1 MSDGCDS
8 PYFTLKL
15 WCDSP
20 IFYIQT
26 WVWQSLFYIE
36 ALVWQSDFLHSDLGV
51 TVPFLHWSMVVTV
64 LQEKKLLMMF
74 CTEKSV
80 TVPLKGSS
88 IEICNELI
96 IECTVLITP
105 PPPSPPASHRP
116 TPHPAHT
123 VVCCCVMQ
131 NYHQFCVM
139 VDQSREMN
147 VEESM
152 AKRQWSTDDFNQV
165 LGTHTEMVCCGV
177 WNGLMACCHVW
188 NGLLWRVKWYVV
200 MCEMV
205 CCDVWNGLLWGVKWS
220 VCCDVWNGLL
230 WGVKWSV
237 VRCEVVCCE
246 VWNSVVMCKMVCCDV
261 WNGLLWLV
269 KWSVVMCEI
278 VCLLWCVCWPFG
290 SFFVLVS
297 VEASLLKGFCCRI
310 MKSKEKIDV
319 VHSGMFLVQSEHAC
333 RLSLL
338 TSFHW

>member
-20 IFYIQT
+20 IFT
-26 WVWQSLFYIE
+26 FRLGCDSPLFTLKRGCDSPSRKE
-36 ALVWQSDFLHSDLGV
+36 SPDDV
-51 TVPFLHWSMVVTV
+51 LHWKECDS
-64 LQEKKLLMMF
+64 
-74 CTEKSV
+74 
-80 TVPLKGSS
+80 PLKGSS

-96 IECTVLITP
+96 ECTALITP
-105 PPPSPPASHRP
+105 PPPSASHRP

-165 LGTHTEMVCCGV
+165 LGTHTEMVCCDV
-177 WNGLMACCHVW
+177 WNGLMVCCDVW
-188 NGLLWRVKWYVV
+188 NGLLWCVKWYVV

-205 CCDVWNGLLWGVKWS
+205 CCEVWNGMLWGVKLS
-220 VCCDVWNGLL
+220 VVMCKMVCCEVWNGLL

-237 VRCEVVCCE
+237 VGCEVVCCG
-246 VWNSVVMCKMVCCDV
+246 VWNCCDV
-261 WNGLLWLV
+261 
-269 KWSVVMCEI
+269 
-278 VCLLWCVCWPFG
+278 
-290 SFFVLVS
+290 
-297 VEASLLKGFCCRI
+297 
-310 MKSKEKIDV
+310 
-319 VHSGMFLVQSEHAC
+319 
-333 RLSLL
+333 
-338 TSFHW
+338 